1 MLIHPTLAQGAQIGW
16 VPQQR
21 PASLAADPQGTD
33 PTSFDWTGLTEELHN
48 TDGSSTNDTSYFG
61 NNSAYSVEL
70 SVDDQAELFRG
81 SWTLS
86 GTSTFKWLWAPPAN
100 LQGVHNDPNKPAN
113 DPSQPFPA
121 PNLFALGVTIPYVEG
136 SYATSATP
144 CTASGNV
151 KDGFDSSW
159 NPSFDL
165 LNSSSAAAPA
175 SSTDS
180 AGNFI
185 NELPRYRVLPATL
198 ESDQKTTHVT
208 LSPFAHVEASTN
220 SGTGNGYGY
229 GYVSEGASIIGMY
242 YPNPYVRPDLGDFSY
257 GTGETGNQFV
267 YGTQMPGVL
276 TVPAQIGVFG
286 AYEEDVDWLVKP
298 STKNGPLVNWQ
309 FDALQSQSLPI
320 PGEQSYNVTRQII
333 ANEDI
338 IAPDTST
345 AGTNSQTSP
354 AIGFVGLP
362 SDNVGF
368 GTHPVTMAVKTYD
381 PASKVMTVNSS
392 QTAYIQ
398 TFFPGAQSNF
408 PASVGLYSGDRS
420 VQTAPQPY
428 SVPNWYYY
436 YTQVDNIAQRYSASI
451 HYEAGQGAHQGRSFA
466 LDDPSNNYPIE
477 IHDDFYG
484 DRTNIHLFDTNPE
497 IDPNTGT
504 HLVRYIGDLE
514 VKGLFDFIYGV
525 GHESGHVL
533 TYTTPDDTQPSGI
546 VVPIWTTA
554 INNDAD
560 QDKLSDSWELHH
572 HLNPMASDTTG
583 AYSSFPDDA
592 AIGDAQLTADLNGVK
607 ELFAYMHSLQEGSNP
622 QITPQDW
629 SDGGWNYSGT
639 ALPYFTQERYNNDAS
654 SLTSGRPPV
663 FYFKFT
669 PVIQPYGP
677 GQPVLAS
684 DRRYEIR
691 DVSDLQALY
700 PRLVIGLTGL
710 TYENPVTP

>member
-1 MLIHPTLAQGAQIGW
+1 MKLSSISARVTRNRVLQATLPKLFFYGFLVFPLSISVLIHPTLAQGAQIGW

-21 PASLAADPQGTD
+21 PASLAADPQGID
-33 PTSFDWTGLTEELHN
+33 PTSFDWTGLTEELHD
-48 TDGSSTNDTSYFG
+48 TDGSPTNDTSYFG

-81 SWTLS
+81 TWTLS

-100 LQGVHNDPNKPAN
+100 PQGVHNDPNKPAN

-136 SYATSATP
+136 SYDTSATP

-165 LNSSSAAAPA
+165 LSSSSSAAPA
-175 SSTDS
+175 NSTNS

-298 STKNGPLVNWQ
+298 TTKNGPLVNWQ

-362 SDNVGF
+362 DDNRSF
-368 GTHPVTMAVKTYD
+368 GNHLVTMTVKTYD
-381 PASKVMTVNSS
+381 PSSKRTTINPSMA
-392 QTAYIQ
+392 AYIQ
-398 TFFPGAQSNF
+398 TFYHGAASNYPGASNDQSQLGY
-408 PASVGLYSGDRS
+408 A
-420 VQTAPQPY
+420 
-428 SVPNWYYY
+428 VPNWYHYY
-436 YTQVDNIAQRYSASI
+436 NQVFPANGPNPDYSKARYVLGSGPSRASSSDNS
-451 HYEAGQGAHQGRSFA
+451 
-466 LDDPSNNYPIE
+466 IE
-477 IHDDFYG
+477 IHDDAYG
-484 DRTNIHLFDTNPE
+484 LGQMRVFVLNSGDTYLHYAGFVDLNGILTYVSMVAHEQGHVDTFTTVATVTNPTTSQQE
-497 IDPNTGT
+497 GPATIYTQNTSVSGDPYAPASNDGDQIWDGWEAT
-504 HLVRYIGDLE
+504 H
-514 VKGLFDFIYGV
+514 
-525 GHESGHVL
+525 HM
-533 TYTTPDDTQPSGI
+533 
-546 VVPIWTTA
+546 
-554 INNDAD
+554 
-560 QDKLSDSWELHH
+560 
-572 HLNPMASDTTG
+572 NPQSQDTTG
-583 AYSSFPDDA
+583 AYTA
-592 AIGDAQLTADLNGVK
+592 QQMANGDIADN
-607 ELFAYMHSLQEGSNP
+607 E
-622 QITPQDW
+622 
-629 SDGGWNYSGT
+629 
-639 ALPYFTQERYNNDAS
+639 
-654 SLTSGRPPV
+654 
-663 FYFKFT
+663 
-669 PVIQPYGP
+669 
-677 GQPVLAS
+677 VLA
-684 DRRYEIR
+684 DI
-691 DVSDLQALY
+691 
-700 PRLVIGLTGL
+700 PGLGKTL
-710 TYENPVTP
+710 RNLPTYA